1 MKNEFYFHIM
11 KLLTLLLLVF
21 VISSC
26 HFNEFYNKYPH
37 KTAKKVRSSVKEN
50 KEVYVLEKWD
60 ALIFNQSSILL
71 LSDSTFTLDKP
82 YVHRKIHYVKNE
94 SQEDKEILKRYA
106 KEGAPLDTSNVEYH
120 CEDCDAYLIYK
131 LYKSTSEDLIVDTLY
146 IGEFP

>member
-1 MKNEFYFHIM
+1 MKFLSF
-11 KLLTLLLLVF
+11 LLLGVVF
-21 VISSC
+21 SSC
-26 HFNEFYNKYPH
+26 YFNEFYNKYPH

-50 KEVYVLEKWD
+50 KDVYVLERWD

-82 YVHRKIHYVKNE
+82 HIHRKIHYVKNE
-94 SQEDKEILKRYA
+94 LQEDKEILKRYA

-120 CEDCDAYLIYK
+120 CDDCDAYLIYK
-131 LYKSTSEDLIVDTLY
+131 LHKSTSDELIVDTLY